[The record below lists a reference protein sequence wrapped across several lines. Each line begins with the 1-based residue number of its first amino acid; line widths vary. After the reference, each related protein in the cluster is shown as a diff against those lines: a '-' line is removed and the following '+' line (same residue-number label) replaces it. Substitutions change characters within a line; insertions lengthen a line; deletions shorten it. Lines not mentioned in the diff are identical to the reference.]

1 MAVGQIIMKRYNIV
15 VVGAGGTGGNL
26 ITSLGRF
33 LASFDMAGKEY
44 CLSIIDGDMVEEQNS
59 IRQPFFGS
67 DVQQNKAVV
76 MQEGLVECFGIPLDK
91 IRVFPQYLDTAA
103 QLKKYAEWASDG
115 MWGNSEH
122 QDVIILVGAVDN
134 NKARKVLHEYFKRSR
149 DIVYID
155 SGNEFEYGEVC
166 IGARFHGVEVYPPR
180 AYYFPEV
187 LEGEGKSASELSCG
201 EVSQSSPQ
209 HYVTNL
215 FASLICLGVITQ
227 FMENDRLDG
236 GIIHFNKDSYFLR
249 HDSVR
254 SVGWI
259 HEPDAAYE
267 EAAGRREGGD
277 GNGER

>member
-1 MAVGQIIMKRYNIV
+1 MKRYNIV

-59 IRQPFFGS
+59 IRQPFFGN

-76 MQEGLVECFGIPLDK
+76 MQEGLVECLGIPIDR
-91 IRVFPQYLDTAA
+91 IHVFPQYLDTAA
-103 QLKKYAEWASDG
+103 QLKRYAEGASGG
-115 MWGNSEH
+115 MWGNSGH
-122 QDVIILVGAVDN
+122 QDVVILVGAVDN
-134 NKARKVLHEYFKRSR
+134 NKARKVLHEYFKESR

-187 LEGEGKSASELSCG
+187 LEGEGKSASEMSCG

-215 FASLICLGVITQ
+215 FASLICLSVITQ

-236 GIIHFNKDSYFLR
+236 GIIHFNKDGYFLR

-254 SVGWI
+254 SVDWI
-259 HEPDAAYE
+259 HEPDAVYE
-267 EAAGRREGGD
+267 EREECREED
-277 GNGER
+277 NGNGER